1 MARFSSTTTNSSFC
15 FLPHIPLGAD
25 CHKASDPLT
34 ITFLH
39 THHPRD
45 ALWKKKLVL
54 AVTLP
59 TKAWLFLMHFA
70 ATPSLYPVS
79 AGTCGWVSPRP
90 SHIGDSLLRVT
101 S

>member
-1 MARFSSTTTNSSFC
+1 MARFSSTTTNFSFC

-34 ITFLH
+34 ITSLH

-54 AVTLP
+54 AVTLSS
-59 TKAWLFLMHFA
+59 KAWLFLTHFA
-70 ATPSLYPVS
+70 AAPSLYPLS
-79 AGTCGWVSPRP
+79 AGTCSWVSPRS
-90 SHIGDSLLRVT
+90 SHIGDSLLRET